1 MDPTTA
7 MIMGGASIGSGL
19 IGASSARSTNKKQI
33 ALSREQM
40 AFQERMS
47 NTAYQR
53 AMEDLKQAGINP
65 IMVSKLGG
73 ASTPTGAM
81 ATIQD
86 PGAKGIQASLQTSQA
101 FSARAQAVQQEQ
113 NARLLKQEAD
123 YYKGKGYPK
132 SVGTQAPLNIF
143 LSEYLNNHPKE
154 KNMMFKRIT
163 QLITGAN
170 DPNKVLMDLLP
181 SLPNSD
187 SKPFDWMKL
196 LNDDRLREPIMQ
208 LILGAVGA
216 MGAGKGLKGLR
227 NLKPGYNKGLKG
239 KGPWSK

>member
-73 ASTPTGAM
+73 ASTP
-81 ATIQD
+81 
-86 PGAKGIQASLQTSQA
+86 PGS
-101 FSARAQAVQQEQ
+101 
-113 NARLLKQEAD
+113 
-123 YYKGKGYPK
+123 
-132 SVGTQAPLNIF
+132 
-143 LSEYLNNHPKE
+143 
-154 KNMMFKRIT
+154 
-163 QLITGAN
+163 
-170 DPNKVLMDLLP
+170 
-181 SLPNSD
+181 
-187 SKPFDWMKL
+187 
-196 LNDDRLREPIMQ
+196 
-208 LILGAVGA
+208 
-216 MGAGKGLKGLR
+216 
-227 NLKPGYNKGLKG
+227 
-239 KGPWSK
+239 